1 MVSPDPSAS
10 AIRKAH
16 VAAHM
21 YFVQQRTMQ
30 AIATEF
36 RTSRSTISRLLTL
49 ARETGIVTI
58 QIQDPFEVTESI
70 AAELAARFRVRPEV
84 IPMPDDGTQR
94 ERLTR
99 VAVAAA
105 HRLQGLV
112 EAAAVVGIAWGST
125 VAEVSRQLLPKP
137 IHGVTIVQL
146 NGSGNH
152 HSSGLSYASDIL
164 SRFAAAFEGT
174 AQQFPV
180 PAFFDSP
187 STKTAMWRERS
198 TRRILDL
205 QAQMDLVVFSVGA
218 AEAESPSHVY
228 SAGYLDAEDA
238 AALRSADVVGD
249 VATVFYRI
257 DGSGEEL
264 PLNRRAT
271 GPALDV
277 LRRVPTRLCVVADPG
292 KARSLRGALA
302 AGLVTDLVVDEG
314 TAKAL
319 LEA

>member
-1 MVSPDPSAS
+1 M
-10 AIRKAH
+10 IRKAH

-21 YFVQQRTMQ
+21 YFVQQLTMQ

-36 RTSRSTISRLLTL
+36 RTSRSTISRLLAL
-49 ARETGIVTI
+49 ARDSGIVTI
-58 QIQDPFEVTESI
+58 HIRDPFAATESV
-70 AAELAARFRVRPEV
+70 AADLSSRFGVRAEV
-84 IPMPDDGTQR
+84 IPMPDDGTQP

-105 HRLQGLV
+105 HRLHDLV
-112 EAAAVVGIAWGST
+112 EPGAVLGVAWGST
-125 VAEVSRQLLPKP
+125 VAEISRQLLPMP
-137 IHGVTIVQL
+137 THGVTIVQL

-164 SRFAAAFEGT
+164 SRFASAFEGT

-187 STKTAMWRERS
+187 VTKTAMWRERS

-205 QAQMDLVVFSVGA
+205 QDRMDVVVFSVGA
-218 AEAESPSHVY
+218 AEAEFPSHVY
-228 SAGYLDAEDA
+228 SAGYLDEGDSAE
-238 AALRSADVVGD
+238 LRSAGVVGD

-271 GPALDV
+271 GPEFHV
-277 LRRVPTRLCVVADPG
+277 LRKVRRRLCAVADPG

-302 AGLVTDLVVDEG
+302 AGLVTDLVLDEG

-319 LEA
+319 LDT